1 MILTS
6 YGLGSTWVV
15 RRSIYSY
22 LEKEGMNTKS
32 DSKQVV
38 RTLGQRL
45 TIMAILGLVV
55 ITVLFGINQIVQ
67 KAANV
72 PLVMDK
78 VQVQEPLPKMFL
90 SGLKPVNTTSTAA

>member
-1 MILTS
+1 
-6 YGLGSTWVV
+6 
-15 RRSIYSY
+15 
-22 LEKEGMNTKS
+22 MNTKS

-55 ITVLFGINQIVQ
+55 IQFCSVSIKLS
-67 KAANV
+67 KKL
-72 PLVMDK
+72 PMCLPVMGK
-78 VQVQEPLPKMFL
+78 GQVQEPLPKMFL